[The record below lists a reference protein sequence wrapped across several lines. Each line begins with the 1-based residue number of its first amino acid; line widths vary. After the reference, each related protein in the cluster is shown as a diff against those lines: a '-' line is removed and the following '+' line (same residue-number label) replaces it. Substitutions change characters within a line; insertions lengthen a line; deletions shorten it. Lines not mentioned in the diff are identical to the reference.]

1 MPKSDF
7 VVEKVVDTG
16 MYDQKGRFIIKNER
30 SHFKDLREAVN
41 CYNRAVSVGVFGDRI
56 RLLRSS
62 GSQSFEVLAI
72 GEKDS
77 PVIPM
82 LDFETLSASFSG
94 GKTSQC
100 TLEVF

>member
-1 MPKSDF
+1 MAKSDF
-7 VVEKVVDTG
+7 VVEKVIVTDR
-16 MYDQKGRFIIKNER
+16 YDDRGRCIIKSER
-30 SHFKDLREAVN
+30 SRFKDLRDAVN

-56 RLLRSS
+56 RLLMSS

-82 LDFETLSASFSG
+82 LDFETLSASVFG